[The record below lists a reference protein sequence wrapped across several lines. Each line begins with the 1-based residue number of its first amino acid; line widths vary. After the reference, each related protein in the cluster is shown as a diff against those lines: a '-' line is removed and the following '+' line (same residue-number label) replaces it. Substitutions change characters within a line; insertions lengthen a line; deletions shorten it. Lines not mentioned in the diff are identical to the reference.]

1 MLKSYTSATE
11 ISPNAAL
18 LLSDSGHT
26 NKIPEDMQYN
36 ENWFFGYRSILTQTG
51 FNLGLMLP
59 AGPAA
64 DAVQMLEL
72 SSSTQKFSSE

>member
-1 MLKSYTSATE
+1 MKAVTLNFVKVKENQMLKSYTSATE

-36 ENWFFGYRSILTQTG
+36 ENWFFGYRSILT
-51 FNLGLMLP
+51 
-59 AGPAA
+59 
-64 DAVQMLEL
+64 
-72 SSSTQKFSSE
+72 